1 MNEADLLNKGKVPIV
16 PGGKLFNGHLKEFRE
31 DPLTF
36 LNKASRYG
44 EVVKIRFGPLQNV
57 YLISNPEL
65 IKQVLVTKS
74 KCFVKSKDF
83 HALKPIIGEGLL
95 TSEKET
101 HMRQRRLIQ
110 PAFKRS
116 HIINYGQ
123 DMIDITTDF
132 VSKWEDG
139 EERILTQDM
148 MSITLGIISKTMFS
162 LDFKEG
168 YSILGKPI
176 ETAMRVALKRM
187 RTLLNLPLWIPT
199 KTNLEYKDALDK
211 LNKVLYSVI
220 DNRRKDQERHED
232 MLGILMDARD
242 DDHGIGMTDT
252 QVRDEVMT
260 IFLAG
265 HETTANALSW
275 TFYLLSQY
283 PEAQK
288 KLFDEIDNVIGNRH
302 PVPADFM
309 NLPYTQNI
317 IWESL
322 RIYPPAYITGRQA
335 EDDVEIGDYRFKK
348 GDTIMVSQYVMHH
361 KHEYFP
367 DPESF
372 RPERFENNF
381 LKTIP
386 AYAYFPFGG
395 GPRVCIGNH
404 FAFMEAVLILA
415 TISQR
420 FKINL
425 ALDHRPVIPF
435 PSITLRP
442 RGGLR
447 MNLEERTKHDRTDSN
462 PSF

>member
-1 MNEADLLNKGKVPIV
+1 MNDADLSKKEKVPIV
-16 PGGKLFNGHLKEFRE
+16 PGGKLLYGHIKEFRE
-31 DPLTF
+31 DPILF
-36 LNKASRYG
+36 LKKASSYG
-44 EVVKIRFGPLQNV
+44 EVVKFRFGPFQNV

-83 HALKPIIGEGLL
+83 HSLKPIIGEGLL

-110 PAFKRS
+110 PAFKKS

-123 DMIDITTDF
+123 DMIDLTTDF

-168 YSILGKPI
+168 YSILGEPI
-176 ETAMRVALKRM
+176 ETAMRVAVKRM

-199 KTNLEYKDALDK
+199 KTNLEYKDALYK

-220 DNRRKDQERHED
+220 DNRRKDKGRHED

-283 PEAQK
+283 PEVQK
-288 KLFDEIDNVIGNRH
+288 KLFDEIDNVIGNRN

-322 RIYPPAYITGRQA
+322 RIYPPAYLTGRQV
-335 EDDVEIGDYRFKK
+335 EEDVEIGDYRFKK

-361 KHEYFP
+361 KPEYFP

-404 FAFMEAVLILA
+404 FAVMEAVLILA
-415 TISQR
+415 AISQR

-425 ALDHRPVIPF
+425 AQDHRPVIPF

-447 MNLEERTKHDRTDSN
+447 MNLEERNKHDRTDS
-462 PSF
+462 